1 MAPSTGTLEILF
13 DQVEG
18 GEWKTMSLVQFMSR
32 EEQEV
37 EPLAAVLDKAG
48 NLKIKRGQGEST
60 PPKSP
65 EELRQ
70 KIRLL

>member
-1 MAPSTGTLEILF
+1 MEDHEL
-13 DQVEG
+13 
-18 GEWKTMSLVQFMSR
+18 MSR

-48 NLKIKRGQGEST
+48 NLKIKRGHGEST
-60 PPKSP
+60 PPKTP

-70 KIRLL
+70 KIRLLGHTDIFVQMKSPNRKISAM